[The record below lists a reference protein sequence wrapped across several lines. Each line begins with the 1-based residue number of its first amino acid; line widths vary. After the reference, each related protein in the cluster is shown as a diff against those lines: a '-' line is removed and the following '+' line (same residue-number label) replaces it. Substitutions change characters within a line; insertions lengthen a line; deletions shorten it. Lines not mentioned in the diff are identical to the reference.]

1 MRRELML
8 CLDWDAFAS
17 GALAN
22 GDEENV
28 TACTRQTHSVATQN
42 ESAHPS
48 WEGGGGGG
56 GVDPSL
62 VALSTAAPWLLFGA
76 TRRATAHET

>member
-1 MRRELML
+1 ML

-17 GALAN
+17 GVLAN

-28 TACTRQTHSVATQN
+28 TVCTRQTHSVATQN
-42 ESAHPS
+42 ESVHPS
-48 WEGGGGGG
+48 WGGEGGA
-56 GVDPSL
+56 DPSL

-76 TRRATAHET
+76 THGVMAHET

>member
-1 MRRELML
+1 ML

-17 GALAN
+17 GVLAN
-22 GDEENV
+22 GDGENV

-42 ESAHPS
+42 ESVHPS
-48 WEGGGGGG
+48 WGGGGGA
-56 GVDPSL
+56 DPLL
-62 VALSTAAPWLLFGA
+62 VALSTVAPRLLFGA